1 LNSNLGQT
9 GKSFTT
15 SIIADDGSFSLNNIE
30 LTTNLSLLTANGFY
44 FSEIYGELSS
54 ANLSL
59 QAICDLSD
67 KRTVNINVLTHLQKG
82 RIENLV
88 SNGLSFQ
95 EANEQAKSEL
105 LTFLGVTDF
114 FETDFKNLD
123 ISVDEDYN
131 AALLAFSIILQRFTM
146 IWNERSSLTAELTQL
161 LSNLSSDFAADGQIT
176 NDDLIDTLLY
186 NISQI
191 NLIDFRKNIENR
203 YSELGQTVTI
213 PDFEKYIAVF
223 QEKFSDNL
231 YTSFFYPDSAS
242 PEPVMAPDSKLPN
255 LLVPSDTI
263 FKAGK
268 PHSIAAIIPLNASL
282 TIKFIAP
289 NSGGDYTIGG
299 PMHGWELIN
308 EYPNGFTLKS
318 QRQNELMT
326 MLLHCY
332 ATEPAVIEYYENNV
346 ETPTYTKRI
355 IWDY

>member
-1 LNSNLGQT
+1 MNSNLGQT

-15 SIIADDGSFSLNNIE
+15 SIIADDGSFSLNNLE
-30 LTTNLSLLTANGFY
+30 LTTNLSLFTANGYY
-44 FSEIYGELSS
+44 FSEIYGELS
-54 ANLSL
+54 NGTLSL
-59 QAICDLSD
+59 QAISD
-67 KRTVNINVLTHLQKG
+67 ISDTRNVNINVLTHLQKG
-82 RIENLV
+82 RIENLA

-95 EANEQAKSEL
+95 EADEQSKSEL

-114 FETDFKNLD
+114 FETDFENFD

-131 AALLAFSIILQRFTM
+131 AALLAFSIILQRNTM
-146 IWNERSSLTAELTQL
+146 IWNERPSLTAELTEL
-161 LSNLSSDFAADGQIT
+161 LSNLSSDFASDGQIT
-176 NDDLIDTLLY
+176 SDALIDTLLY

-231 YTSFFYPDSAS
+231 YTSFLYPDMAT
-242 PEPVMAPDSKLPN
+242 PDPIMAPDSKLKN
-255 LLVPSDTI
+255 LLAIDDTI
-263 FKAGK
+263 FQAGK

-299 PMHGWELIN
+299 PMHDWELIN
-308 EYPNGFTLKS
+308 EYPNGFTLIS
-318 QRQNELMT
+318 QRQNGLMT
-326 MLLHCY
+326 MLLQCY
-332 ATEPAVIEYYENNV
+332 ATEPAVIEYYENSE
-346 ETPTYTKRI
+346 ETPTYTKRV